1 MAKVTVQRYNLDI
14 KKLKE
19 RMNDKQTMCL
29 YTVFNPEG
37 YTGRGL
43 LGLSPPKS
51 TKSMVSIGFSGT
63 SRCLATSPWTNIP
76 LHAPDT
82 I

>member
-29 YTVFNPEG
+29 YMVFTPEG

-43 LGLSPPKS
+43 LGLSPLNQPNLWFPL
-51 TKSMVSIGFSGT
+51 GFQ
-63 SRCLATSPWTNIP
+63 
-76 LHAPDT
+76 APAGA
-82 I
+82 